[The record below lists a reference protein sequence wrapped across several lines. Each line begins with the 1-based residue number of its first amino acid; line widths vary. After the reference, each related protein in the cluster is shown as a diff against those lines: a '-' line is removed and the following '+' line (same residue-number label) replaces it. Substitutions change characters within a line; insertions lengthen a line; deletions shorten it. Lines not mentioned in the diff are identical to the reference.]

1 MNRRHVI
8 AAAAGVAALAG
19 GVGGWMLWVGR
30 SPFRDRPAASAPGAA
45 NGSAATPG
53 DSTPEIV
60 GAGRLV
66 WTLAGHTAPP
76 VSLVV
81 SRDGTKA
88 LSGGGHGDGAVR
100 VWDIQKG
107 QPLARF
113 TGHGEKCDVLAV
125 AFGADGATA
134 ISAAGPADDSL
145 RVWDLATGQERTQ
158 LSGDIGFLFR
168 SISDDG
174 TLAIAQEINAQGRS
188 KGFSLW
194 GVVEGRRIVAVDAP
208 DHASA
213 VAISPA
219 DDAILSGGE
228 DGSLT
233 LWKVPGGEKIR
244 SFVGHGPGTTV
255 RTAAF
260 ARAGRLL
267 VTSGDGPGAG
277 AGPSRAVVLW
287 DPETG
292 VSFRTIRN
300 ATLFALAD
308 DGRTLAVAGDATSI
322 RVLDVIT
329 ARELARLEGHAGGV
343 TALAFA
349 PGGKRLVSAGHDR
362 TVRVWALQEPTPND
376 RTQ

>member
-1 MNRRHVI
+1 MTRRHVI
-8 AAAAGVAALAG
+8 AATLGVAVLAG
-19 GVGGWMLWVGR
+19 AVGGWMLWVGR
-30 SPFRDRPAASAPGAA
+30 SPFEDRPTSPRGASTGGPAAADDA
-45 NGSAATPG
+45 
-53 DSTPEIV
+53 PEIV

-76 VSLVV
+76 VSLAV

-100 VWDIQKG
+100 VWDIEG
-107 QPLARF
+107 GRPLARF
-113 TGHGEKCDVLAV
+113 TGHGDKCDVLAV

-168 SISDDG
+168 AISDDG
-174 TLAIAQEINAQGRS
+174 TLAAAQEIDARGRS

-213 VAISPA
+213 LAISPA
-219 DDAILSGGE
+219 DDSILTGGE

-233 LWKVPGGEKIR
+233 LWKAPGGEKIR
-244 SFVGHGPGTTV
+244 SFVGHGPGITV

-267 VTSGDGPGAG
+267 VTSGDGPGATG
-277 AGPSRAVVLW
+277 TAPSRAVVIW

-300 ATLFALAD
+300 ATIFALAD

-329 ARELARLEGHAGGV
+329 ARELARLDGHTGGV

-349 PGGKRLVSAGHDR
+349 PGGKTLVSAGHDR
-362 TVRVWALQEPTPND
+362 TVRVWALQEPTPHD

>member
-1 MNRRHVI
+1 MNRRRVI
-8 AAAAGVAALAG
+8 AAAVGVAALAG

-30 SPFRDRPAASAPGAA
+30 SPFEDRPATPAVGNRPAP
-45 NGSAATPG
+45 GSAAAG
-53 DSTPEIV
+53 DAAEIV

-76 VSLVV
+76 VSLAV
-81 SRDGTKA
+81 SRDGTRA

-100 VWDIQKG
+100 VWDIERG
-107 QPLARF
+107 QPLTRF
-113 TGHGEKCDVLAV
+113 TGHGETCDVLAV
-125 AFGADGATA
+125 AFGGDGATA
-134 ISAAGPADDSL
+134 ISGAGPADDSL

-168 SISDDG
+168 AISEDG

-188 KGFSLW
+188 RGFSLW
-194 GVVEGRRIVAVDAP
+194 SIVEGRRIVAVDAP

-219 DDAILSGGE
+219 DDTILTGGE

-233 LWKVPGGEKIR
+233 LWKATGEKIR
-244 SFVGHGPGTTV
+244 GFVGHGPGTTV

-267 VTSGDGPGAG
+267 VTSGDGPGATG
-277 AGPSRAVVLW
+277 TNPSRAVVLW

-329 ARELARLEGHAGGV
+329 ARELARLDGHAGGV